1 MENFCVKFKKNN
13 TIQILN
19 INLFVNVYVM
29 DI

>member
-1 MENFCVKFKKNN
+1 MENFCVKSKKNN
-13 TIQILN
+13 TIQILT